1 MEEEVDQGSVFG
13 LSQGAREATPRHSP
27 KPWPLW
33 SHMNRESIC
42 RRAWWLSLMENSFEA
57 FRIQVRCFIVQG
69 LYSCLLFP
77 LWWQKHGSSFSL
89 VPIYRL
95 HLDLVHSSLVGD
107 NIRELLSSVSST
119 PWSSQSFTWL
129 FKHTQLTLW
138 KSTSETGQ
146 KKFLERNDFIPPCLA
161 LLLINAFCD
170 SFCKS
175 AVRDAFLWI
184 KKGSDARE
192 WR

>member
-1 MEEEVDQGSVFG
+1 MTVCSFEVTKTDRFHMEEEVDQGSMFG
-13 LSQGAREATPRHSP
+13 LSQGAGEATPRHSP

-42 RRAWWLSLMENSFEA
+42 WRAWWLSLMENSFEA

-77 LWWQKHGSSFSL
+77 LWWQKHGSSFTL
-89 VPIYRL
+89 VPICHL

-138 KSTSETGQ
+138 RSTSETDQ
-146 KKFLERNDFIPPCLA
+146 KKFL
-161 LLLINAFCD
+161 
-170 SFCKS
+170 
-175 AVRDAFLWI
+175 
-184 KKGSDARE
+184 
-192 WR
+192 